1 MRIGVVILA
10 VLALALAVALLG
22 SAAIGGESR
31 KKATLELAGS
41 APLALRG
48 ANFRPS
54 ERVRVTLSVE
64 VARTKRVTASANG
77 AFVVRFQATYDRC
90 SVAIARAVGDK
101 GSRAALKLV
110 PVACPAE

>member
-22 SAAIGGESR
+22 SAAIGGEAR

-48 ANFRPS
+48 ANFRSS
-54 ERVRVTLSVE
+54 ERVRVTLSGE
-64 VARTKRVTASANG
+64 VTRTRQVTASAAG
-77 AFVVRFQATYDRC
+77 VFVVRFQARYDRC
-90 SVAIARAVGDK
+90 SVAIARAVGAK
-101 GSRAALKLV
+101 GSRAALKLI
-110 PVACPAE
+110 PAACPAE

>member
-31 KKATLELAGS
+31 QKATLELAGS

-54 ERVRVTLSVE
+54 ERVRVTLSGE
-64 VARTKRVTASANG
+64 LTRTKHVTASAGG
-77 AFVVRFQATYDRC
+77 AFVVRFQSTYDRC
-90 SVAIARAVGDK
+90 SAAIVRAVGAR

-110 PVACPAE
+110 PVACPPQ

>member
-10 VLALALAVALLG
+10 VLALALTLAFLG
-22 SAAIGGESR
+22 SAAVGGESGQ
-31 KKATLELAGS
+31 KATLKLTGS

-48 ANFRPS
+48 ANFRS
-54 ERVRVTLSVE
+54 RERVRVTLSGKVS
-64 VARTKRVTASANG
+64 RTKHVTASAGG
-77 AFVVRFQATYDRC
+77 AFVVRFQFTHDRC
-90 SVAIARAVGDK
+90 SAAIVRAVGAQ